1 MLDRHTVNM
10 VRYAILDESKQFE
23 VPKAHEITQARW
35 FRLGQLSGMRHAM
48 HVVEQLV
55 QQNEETGHVG

>member
-1 MLDRHTVNM
+1 M